1 MGGTKNEQK
10 KENLVHCDGNF
21 LCGYVLFLAMPAG
34 TAITDKIEPHIL
46 GLPHYQAWILY
57 GSLLMAVG
65 LIVWF
70 LVECKIEDS
79 EEEEDKHA
87 N

>member
-1 MGGTKNEQK
+1 MNKKKKILYTVMGIFYA
-10 KENLVHCDGNF
+10 VMF
-21 LCGYVLFLAMPAG
+21 FFLAMPAG

-57 GSLLMAVG
+57 GSLLMAIG